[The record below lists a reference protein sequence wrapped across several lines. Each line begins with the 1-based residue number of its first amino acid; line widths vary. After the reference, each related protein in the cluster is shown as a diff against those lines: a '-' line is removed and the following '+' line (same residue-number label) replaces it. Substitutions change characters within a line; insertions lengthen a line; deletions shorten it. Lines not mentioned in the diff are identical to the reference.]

1 MSHKQILQRNIS
13 FIKPDGQLAEQL
25 KSGKQLRVKFGI
37 DPTGTRM
44 HLGRAA
50 TLLKLRQFQ
59 DAGHQIVLIIGDF
72 TALVGDASDKT
83 KERPMLSKQEVDRNL
98 ENYLAHL
105 GRVLDISKCE
115 LRYNSE
121 WLPKL
126 DFNNIAE
133 LANQFSVAELL
144 DRENFSNRFKN
155 GVRISLREFLYPLMQ
170 GYDSV
175 VVRSDVELG
184 GNDQLFNILAG
195 RTLQKYFGQEP
206 QSVIGTKL
214 INAANGEK
222 MSTSQGNCIWVDD
235 HPTDMFGALMAM
247 RDEEMMIYFEALTDI
262 DLSSAGDI
270 VSSDPRAAKLLLA
283 RTITGTFHS
292 QKLAA
297 DAEKSWISQFS
308 IGEKPDNIEAF
319 SIKKGTRLC
328 DFLLQNKLVAS
339 KSEVNRLIVQG
350 GIRID
355 GKKVENDISLYSG
368 AEIQIGKRIWVRIR

>member
-83 KERPMLSKQEVDRNL
+83 KERPMLSKQEVDSNL
-98 ENYLAHL
+98 ENYLAHM

-247 RDEEMMIYFEALTDI
+247 HDNEMINYFEAFTDI
-262 DLSSAGDI
+262 DLDEASKIISN
-270 VSSDPRAAKLLLA
+270 DPRDAKLTLSRA
-283 RTITGTFHS
+283 ITTLFHS
-292 QKLAA
+292 AELAGK
-297 DAEKSWISQFS
+297 AEEEWVRQFS
-308 IGEKPDNIEAF
+308 HGEKPEQIEEF
-319 SIKKGTRLC
+319 SLQAGTMLT
-328 DFLLQNKLVAS
+328 DFLVENNILTS
-339 KSEVNRLIVQG
+339 RSEVRRLLDQG
-350 GIRID
+350 GIR
-355 GKKVENDISLYSG
+355 VNG
-368 AEIQIGKRIWVRIR
+368 ASIADDCQLQTGDEMQIGKRKWLRIQ